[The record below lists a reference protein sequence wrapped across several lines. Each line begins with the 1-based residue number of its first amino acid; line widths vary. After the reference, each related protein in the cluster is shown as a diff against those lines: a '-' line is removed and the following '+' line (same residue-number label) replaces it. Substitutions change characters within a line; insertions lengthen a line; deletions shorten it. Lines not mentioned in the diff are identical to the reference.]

1 MAYQCR
7 RPVHLIE
14 GLIPKLFV
22 VSVIEPAWANP
33 RMGAVKE
40 EQSVDLVSI
49 SLCEVLHYES
59 ADVVPDGT
67 RAINVQCIQGFDEVV
82 GIVGDVRNIRGLIA
96 VSKPRRPHN
105 HIETSASAGI
115 FSAVYQN
122 PASRAARPK

>member
-1 MAYQCR
+1 
-7 RPVHLIE
+7 
-14 GLIPKLFV
+14 
-22 VSVIEPAWANP
+22 
-33 RMGAVKE
+33 MGAVKE

-96 VSKPRRPHN
+96 ISEAAQVRYN
-105 HIETSASAGI
+105 HIETFRKRRNI
-115 FSAVYQN
+115 LPPRVPELRPAVQQN
-122 PASRAARPK
+122 QGRSVAVPHLAHSQSWKRHMIVFPVGHRLRL